1 MVEVY
6 LQKRIAFSFV
16 KYQKKMAMYSIPFG
30 MLKAGYSMEKQI
42 LFDVEWLETQRNTYI
57 CEQGF
62 LPFPSANLQSR
73 FSKQQ
78 FIRFKNTW

>member
-6 LQKRIAFSFV
+6 LQKRTAFSFL

-42 LFDVEWLETQRNTYI
+42 LFDVE
-57 CEQGF
+57 
-62 LPFPSANLQSR
+62 
-73 FSKQQ
+73 
-78 FIRFKNTW
+78 